1 MAGLPYTP
9 QIMSSFKGSD
19 TYIVDAKGRV
29 SIPSKMRRN
38 IEPSANLTFI
48 VTRGLEKCLYAYPLD
63 EWRSFEESI
72 RLLSSSNE
80 KDRFFVR
87 TLMQWSEEVTLD
99 SQFRLLVPKA
109 MMDFAEIKKEVFFI
123 GVLDHIEL
131 WKPENFKKYIES
143 KKDSYEKVVEHVMG
157 TRKN

>member
-1 MAGLPYTP
+1 
-9 QIMSSFKGSD
+9 MSSFKGSD

-38 IEPSANLTFI
+38 IEQSAKLTFV

-63 EWRSFEESI
+63 EWQRFEESI
-72 RLLSSSNE
+72 RTLSPSNE
-80 KDRFFVR
+80 RDRFFAR
-87 TLMQWSEEVTLD
+87 TLMQWSEEVQLD
-99 SQFRLLVPKA
+99 SQFRLLVPRA
-109 MMDFAEIKKEVFFI
+109 MMDFAEIEKEVFFI

-143 KKDSYEKVVEHVMG
+143 KRDSYEKVVEHVMG
-157 TRKN
+157 TRKQL